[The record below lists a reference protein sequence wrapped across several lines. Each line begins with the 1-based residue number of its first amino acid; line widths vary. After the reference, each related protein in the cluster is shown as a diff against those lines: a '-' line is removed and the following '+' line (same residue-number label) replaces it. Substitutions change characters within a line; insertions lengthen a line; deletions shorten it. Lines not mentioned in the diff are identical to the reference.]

1 MQTLQTLDYVAFI
14 LYMLLMAGVGT
25 FFGWFIKDIKGYFK
39 GGNTIPWGIAAISN
53 FMGLF
58 STFVFVAYAG
68 IAYED
73 GIVGVTV
80 LWCTVPPGII
90 AAFFLAKKWR
100 RSGIITPV
108 EYLETRFNNSVRQ
121 LFSWTGLFMR
131 FLDNM
136 VRLYAIGIFLMTA
149 TPLTFFQAIVIA
161 GLAITLFTIVGGV
174 WAVVVL
180 DTLQF
185 VILVFASLILVPLS
199 LEAVGGLN
207 NLAQNH
213 PDHFDWFH
221 GPKGV
226 PIWLIVY
233 YLMVTLKYNANWA
246 FIQRFYS
253 VKDEKSSQ
261 KLGFLTATLFFIFP
275 IFFLLPAIAAVEIL
289 PNLPDPEM
297 AYVATAVK
305 LLPAGL
311 MGLMLAA
318 MFSATMSS
326 LNSEFN
332 VMSGVL
338 TNDVYK
344 RLFKPDASDNHYVWV
359 ARINMILVGLIVLVG
374 AMFVGELGGAFEA
387 NKLLTGLFAI
397 PVAIP
402 LIFGLIMKK
411 PRPLG
416 AIITVIVGLITG
428 LVLNAYPQVPWEYA
442 TLISI
447 LVCFFTFVISGLFE
461 SKKQEY
467 KDRVKAFFEKINT
480 PLTKEEKPKVDPAF
494 ERSLAKLFAIAL
506 SLSGL
511 LFIAMS
517 IPSVGVYS
525 GNVGM
530 LGGFLCFLIA
540 VILYFLIIKPNRKE
554 TKNND

>member
-1 MQTLQTLDYVAFI
+1 METLQTLDYVAFV
-14 LYMLLMAGVGT
+14 LYMLLMAGIGT

-39 GGNTIPWGIAAISN
+39 GGSSIPWGIAAISN

-58 STFVFVAYAG
+58 STFVFVAYAS

-80 LWCTVPPGII
+80 LWCTVSPGIV
-90 AAFFLAKKWR
+90 AAIFLAKKWR

-108 EYLETRFNNSVRQ
+108 EYLETRFNSSVRQ
-121 LFSWTGLFMR
+121 LFSWTGLLMR

-149 TPLTFFQAIVIA
+149 TPLSFFQSIIIA
-161 GLAITLFTIVGGV
+161 GMAITLFTIVGGI

-185 VILVFASLILVPLS
+185 VILIFASLILVPLS
-199 LEAVGGLN
+199 LQAVGGLDI
-207 NLAQNH
+207 LMQKH
-213 PDHFDWFH
+213 PDHFNWFG
-221 GPKGV
+221 GPKGA
-226 PIWLIVY
+226 PIWLIAY
-233 YLMVTLKYNANWA
+233 YVMVILKYNANWA

-261 KLGFLTATLFFIFP
+261 KLGFFTSFLFLIFP
-275 IFFLLPAIAAVEIL
+275 IFFLLPAIAAIEIF
-289 PNLPDPEM
+289 PNLPDSEM

-311 MGLMLAA
+311 MGIMLAA

-338 TNDVYK
+338 TNDIYK
-344 RLFKPDASDNHYVWV
+344 RLLKPAASDNHYVWV
-359 ARINMILVGLIVLVG
+359 ARINMILVGIIVIIG
-374 AMFVGELGGAFEA
+374 AMYVGQLGGAFEA
-387 NKLLTGLFAI
+387 NKLLTSLFAI

-402 LIFGLIMKK
+402 LIFGLLMKK
-411 PRPLG
+411 PRPVG
-416 AIITVIVGLITG
+416 AIVTVIVGLITG
-428 LVLNAYPQVPWEYA
+428 LILNAYPEVDWEYA

-447 LVCFFTFVISGLFE
+447 MVCFLTFTLSGLFE
-461 SKKQEY
+461 SKKSSYQR
-467 KDRVKAFFEKINT
+467 RVTDFFLRINT
-480 PLTKEEKPKVDPAF
+480 PLSEPEKPKVEPAF
-494 ERSLAKLFAIAL
+494 QLSLARLFAVAL
-506 SLSGL
+506 GLSGL
-511 LFIAMS
+511 LFLGMS
-517 IPSVGVYS
+517 MPSIGNYS
-525 GNVGM
+525 GNMGIV
-530 LGGFLCFLIA
+530 GGFICIIIALI
-540 VILYFLIIKPNRKE
+540 IYFLVIRKIKRKLSE
-554 TKNND
+554 